1 MTDSHLCLEVTIVTT
16 IASHETP
23 SRRERQSVERRERL
37 FRAALDL
44 FARKGFAETTVEDIT
59 NAADLGK
66 GTFFNYFPSKEHIL
80 LAFGEMQLAKLKAA
94 FDEMRSKNVPVPA
107 FMRSLGPRMTQEP
120 IRNPAMIRIILQ
132 AFLTDD
138 SKIRE
143 PMLELQGRVIAIH
156 TEMIRIGQE
165 RGEIRNDLPPEV
177 IANVFRQTVFG
188 TLLIWALHGDSTL
201 LSRMENAFELL
212 WTGLAPRHAPAG
224 SSQLPPAATVDSN
237 SAAAWLQWGLAL

>member
-1 MTDSHLCLEVTIVTT
+1 MAPTL
-16 IASHETP
+16 HETP
-23 SRRERQSVERRERL
+23 SRRERQSAERRERL

-80 LAFGEMQLAKLKAA
+80 LAFGEMQLAKLQAA
-94 FDEMRSKNVPVPA
+94 FNEMRSKDVPVPV
-107 FMRSLGPRMTQEP
+107 FMRSLGARMTQEP

-138 SKIRE
+138 SKVRE
-143 PMLELQGRVIAIH
+143 PMLELQKRVMAIH

-165 RGEIRNDLPPEV
+165 RGEIRKDMPPEV

-188 TLLIWALHGDSTL
+188 TLLIWTLHSDSTL
-201 LSRMENAFELL
+201 LSRMENAFEVL
-212 WTGLAPRHAPAG
+212 WTGLAPRGAQSRP
-224 SSQLPPAATVDSN
+224 SYSPPAVDSH
-237 SAAAWLQWGLAL
+237 SAAAWLNWGLSL